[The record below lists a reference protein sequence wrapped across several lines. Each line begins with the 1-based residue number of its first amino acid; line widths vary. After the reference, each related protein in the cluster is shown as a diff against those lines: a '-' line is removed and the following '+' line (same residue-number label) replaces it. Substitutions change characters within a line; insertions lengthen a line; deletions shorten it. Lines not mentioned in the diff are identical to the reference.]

1 LEYNLDVIIG
11 TMQED
16 TSFDIGAAVAAA
28 KSTLTMPTP
37 APGQPVLVMLCG
49 LPGTGKST
57 LAHRLQQRLPAVVVE
72 SDRIRQEL
80 FACPACTCRRGIP
93 SRHGAGGYVTQAGA
107 RPTYTAEESRRV
119 HVVCHILIDW
129 CLRHY
134 YHVVYD
140 ATNLYEHHRR
150 LAYRL
155 AERNG
160 ARLLVVDVTASEEV
174 IRERLAPRRR
184 GEQATREPDDYS
196 DADWEVYLRMRRRAE
211 PIQHEHMILD
221 TSDGD
226 VERAVERVLEAIRG
240 Q

>member
-1 LEYNLDVIIG
+1 
-11 TMQED
+11 MQED
-16 TSFDIGAAVAAA
+16 TSFDMGAAVAAA
-28 KSTLTMPTP
+28 KSTLTMPTL

-57 LAHRLQQRLPAVVVE
+57 LAHRLQHRLPAVVVE
-72 SDRIRQEL
+72 SDRVRQSL
-80 FACPACTCRRGIP
+80 FATLGCA
-93 SRHGAGGYVTQAGA
+93 TQLGN

-119 HVVCHILIDW
+119 HVVCHILIGW

-134 YHVVYD
+134 YHVIYD
-140 ATNLYEHHRR
+140 ATNLYEYHRQ

-160 ARLLVVDVTASEEV
+160 ARLLVVEVTASEEV

-184 GEQATREPDDYS
+184 GDPAAREPDDYS

-211 PIQHEHMILD
+211 PIQHEHITLD
-221 TSDGD
+221 TSDG
-226 VERAVERVLEAIRG
+226 EIEQAVERVLEAVRG

>member
-1 LEYNLDVIIG
+1 
-11 TMQED
+11 MQED
-16 TSFDIGAAVAAA
+16 TAFDMGAAVAAA

-37 APGQPVLVMLCG
+37 ASGQPVLVMLCG

-57 LAHRLQQRLPAVVVE
+57 LAHRLQHRLPAVVIE
-72 SDRIRQEL
+72 SDRVRQRL
-80 FACPACTCRRGIP
+80 FACPGRA
-93 SRHGAGGYVTQAGA
+93 TQAGA

-119 HVVCHILIDW
+119 HVVCHILISW

-140 ATNLYEHHRR
+140 ATNLYEYHRR

-155 AERNG
+155 AEPNG
-160 ARLLVVDVTASEEV
+160 ARLLVVEVTASEEV

-184 GEQATREPDDYS
+184 GDPATHEPDDYS
-196 DADWEVYLRMRRRAE
+196 DADWEVYLRMRCRAE
-211 PIQHEHMILD
+211 PIQHEHITLD

-226 VERAVERVLEAIRG
+226 VERAVEHVLEAVRG

>member
-1 LEYNLDVIIG
+1 
-11 TMQED
+11 MQED

-28 KSTLTMPTP
+28 KSTLTMPTL

-57 LAHRLQQRLPAVVVE
+57 LARRLQHRLPAVVVE
-72 SDRIRQEL
+72 SDRVRQRL
-80 FACPACTCRRGIP
+80 VACLPACASGP
-93 SRHGAGGYVTQAGA
+93 GQAGA

-119 HVVCHILIDW
+119 HIVCHILIGW

-140 ATNLYEHHRR
+140 ATNLYEHHRQ

-160 ARLLVVDVTASEEV
+160 ARLLVVEVTASEEV

-184 GEQATREPDDYS
+184 GDLATHEPDDYS
-196 DADWEVYLRMRRRAE
+196 DAGWEVYARMRRRAE
-211 PIQHEHMILD
+211 PIQYEHITLD

-226 VERAVERVLEAIRG
+226 VERAVERVLEAVRDR
-240 Q
+240 